1 MIRILS
7 FILCCTLMLPVFA
20 EQQDSAPIQPMDVSN
35 VKNAIP
41 KPLPYSAH
49 GNPTS
54 YTVNGKTYHVLKTN
68 VGYESEGFEEINKGT
83 YGKFSL
89 PQAYAKFF
97 IDKGYVALD
106 GMSLTIA
113 HLDYD
118 YFLVAF
124 IPHTVATTNVQ
135 SYQANQLINIE
146 VDMVGKYLQRFI
158 QVQEYQNA

>member
-1 MIRILS
+1 MQASTRIGGHL
-7 FILCCTLMLPVFA
+7 
-20 EQQDSAPIQPMDVSN
+20 IQ
-35 VKNAIP
+35 
-41 KPLPYSAH
+41 
-49 GNPTS
+49 G
-54 YTVNGKTYHVLKTN
+54 HVDATCQFL
-68 VGYESEGFEEINKGT
+68 GFEEINKGT